1 MRPPPSAS
9 SPLAPFADA
18 RKPKVSWAETA
29 GEEGGIRLPKPDE
42 GVHVPLRSLNPHW
55 AEVPMDPA
63 RRSLDTGK
71 SRPERFPRGCGFAIC
86 GCAALQRKERWG
98 LTHGAPTAARVSRG
112 RGANL
117 GLARRRGASSVGW
130 AALA

>member
-1 MRPPPSAS
+1 VAMRPPPSAS

-42 GVHVPLRSLNPHW
+42 GVHVPLRSLNPHR

-63 RRSLDTGK
+63 RRSLGTGK
-71 SRPERFPRGCGFAIC
+71 SRPERFPRGVRIC
-86 GCAALQRKERWG
+86 HFW
-98 LTHGAPTAARVSRG
+98 V
-112 RGANL
+112 RGAAEE
-117 GLARRRGASSVGW
+117 GEVGFDAWCAYGGAGFPGEGC
-130 AALA
+130 

>member
-29 GEEGGIRLPKPDE
+29 GEEGGIRLPKTDE

-55 AEVPMDPA
+55 PGA
-63 RRSLDTGK
+63 S
-71 SRPERFPRGCGFAIC
+71 
-86 GCAALQRKERWG
+86 AACSSYWVFRLLLCKF
-98 LTHGAPTAARVSRG
+98 ARVKLPG
-112 RGANL
+112 D
-117 GLARRRGASSVGW
+117 
-130 AALA
+130 